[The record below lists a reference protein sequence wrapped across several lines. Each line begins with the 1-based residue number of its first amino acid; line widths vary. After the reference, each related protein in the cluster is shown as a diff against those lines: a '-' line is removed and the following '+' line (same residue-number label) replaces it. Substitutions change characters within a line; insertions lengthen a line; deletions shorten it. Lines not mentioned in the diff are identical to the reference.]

1 MVVHRDSV
9 LEANMMLRLRYL
21 RLQPSIFRNLTGIT
35 LTVFEQLLD
44 ELRPAFAAAR
54 RKRLNHRDRQR
65 AFGGG
70 DDFDLAVEDQF
81 LLTIF
86 WLRHYPTQE
95 VLGYLFGVSDSTAKR
110 AVDRC
115 LPLLEA
121 AGKDTMRL
129 PDPGRGRRK
138 DLSTLLK
145 DTPDVAVIID
155 TFEQAVQR
163 PQRGQKR
170 FYSGKKRRHT
180 LKSQVAVDEVTG
192 HIVDVA
198 ASLPGPTADIKVL
211 QKSKL
216 LGRLSRQGVGALG
229 DLAYVGIG
237 ELHPKGL
244 GAAPRR
250 KPRGQPRPLGDRR
263 YNKAFSRRRIVVE
276 HGIGRLRRFQSLT
289 QVDRHF
295 RKGHTAR
302 VRAAA
307 GLVNRMLDQ
316 KPAM

>member
-9 LEANMMLRLRYL
+9 IEASMILRLSRL
-21 RLQPSIFRNLTGIT
+21 RGVPSIFRNLTGIT
-35 LTVFEQLLD
+35 VSVFDQLCEQLL
-44 ELRPAFAAAR
+44 PAFDAQR
-54 RKRLNHRDRQR
+54 RQRLNRPNRQR
-65 AFGGG
+65 ALGGG
-70 DDFDLAVEDQF
+70 DHFDLEPADQL

-110 AVDRC
+110 AIDRC

-121 AGKDTMRL
+121 AGKDTMRM

-138 DLSTLLK
+138 DLSRLLK
-145 DTPDVAVIID
+145 DTPDVAVLID

-163 PQRGQKR
+163 PKQRQKR
-170 FYSGKKRRHT
+170 FYSGKKKRHT
-180 LKSQVAVDEVTG
+180 LKSQVAVDEDSG
-192 HIVDVA
+192 RIVDVA
-198 ASLPGPTADIKVL
+198 ASVPGPMADIKVL
-211 QKSKL
+211 KRSRL
-216 LGRLSRQGVGALG
+216 LKRLPQGVGGIG
-229 DLAYVGIG
+229 DLAYLGIDV
-237 ELHPKGL
+237 LHPQGL

-250 KPRGQPRPLGDRR
+250 KPRGQKRSLADRR
-263 YNKAFSRRRIVVE
+263 YNKAFSRRRIGVE

-289 QVDRHF
+289 QTDRHF

-302 VRAAA
+302 VRAVA

-316 KPAM
+316 KKAA

>member
-1 MVVHRDSV
+1 
-9 LEANMMLRLRYL
+9 MMLRLRFL
-21 RLQPSIFRNLTGIT
+21 RVHPSIFRNLTGIT
-35 LTVFEQLLD
+35 VVVFDQLLD
-44 ELRPAFAAAR
+44 ELRPAFATAR
-54 RKRLNHRDRQR
+54 RTRLEQRDRQR

-70 DDFDLAVEDQF
+70 DDFDLEPDDQF

-115 LPLLEA
+115 LPLLEQS
-121 AGKDTMRL
+121 GKDGMRL

-155 TFEQAVQR
+155 TFEQSVQR
-163 PQRGQKR
+163 PRRRQKR
-170 FYSGKKRRHT
+170 FYSGKKKRHT

-192 HIVDVA
+192 RIVDVA
-198 ASLPGPTADIKVL
+198 KSVPGPTADIQVL
-211 QKSKL
+211 ENSKL
-216 LGRLSRQGVGALG
+216 LGRLARAGLGALG
-229 DLAYVGIG
+229 DLAYVGIA
-237 ELHPKGL
+237 ELHPKCL

-250 KPRGQPRPLGDRR
+250 KPRGQSRPLGDRR

-276 HGIGRLRRFQSLT
+276 HGIGRLRRFQALT
-289 QVDRHF
+289 HTDRHF

-307 GLVNRMLDQ
+307 GLVNRMLGQ
-316 KPAM
+316 QTNP

>member
-1 MVVHRDSV
+1 
-9 LEANMMLRLRYL
+9 MMLRLRFL
-21 RLQPSIFRNLTGIT
+21 RVHPSIFRNLTGIT
-35 LTVFEQLLD
+35 VAVFDQLLD
-44 ELRPAFAAAR
+44 ELRPAFATAR
-54 RKRLNHRDRQR
+54 RTRLEQRDRQR

-70 DDFDLAVEDQF
+70 DDFDLEPDDQF

-115 LPLLEA
+115 LPLLEQS
-121 AGKDTMRL
+121 GKDGMRL

-155 TFEQAVQR
+155 TFEQSVQR
-163 PQRGQKR
+163 PRRRQKR
-170 FYSGKKRRHT
+170 FYSGKKKRHT

-192 HIVDVA
+192 RIVDVA
-198 ASLPGPTADIKVL
+198 KSVPGPTADIKVL
-211 QKSKL
+211 ENSKL
-216 LGRLSRQGVGALG
+216 LGRLARAGLGALG
-229 DLAYVGIG
+229 DLAYVGIA

-276 HGIGRLRRFQSLT
+276 HGIGRLRRFQALT
-289 QVDRHF
+289 HTDRHF

-307 GLVNRMLDQ
+307 GLVNRMLGQ
-316 KPAM
+316 QTNP